1 MKRGKMFTK
10 IGAFFKGK
18 EQKSMNRLMMKLQ
31 QGEMRL
37 KQKKKEMRSL
47 SPPIMS
53 GAQSPDPDKKE
64 KKRKFYI
71 KLEPKQPNMND
82 VRASGFDPKVVKKMI
97 MSKKTIDDS
106 IHKVRKDTFFLNKV
120 RIR

>member
-1 MKRGKMFTK
+1 MFKK

-18 EQKSMNRLMMKLQ
+18 EEKSMNRLMMKLQ

-53 GAQSPDPDKKE
+53 GA
-64 KKRKFYI
+64 
-71 KLEPKQPNMND
+71 
-82 VRASGFDPKVVKKMI
+82 
-97 MSKKTIDDS
+97 
-106 IHKVRKDTFFLNKV
+106 
-120 RIR
+120 